1 MRTKSHWLEI
11 DQEGNHYFV
20 SLRNDKEILGQH
32 RTPIDK
38 VVLENLVHVLP
49 GVIIKNGPIRFYR
62 TEEDVRVSFTED
74 ETAQGQVNYNYTLQE
89 FPSAEAP
96 GLSVFYKDA
105 AGDVFHTYST
115 YGRGLEALI
124 GTYQILDLVPKGR
137 DEDKLGFP
145 MEWIRYHD
153 RYGTDTFA
161 DANKPYWP
169 ETAEPSSTSCGCA
182 SAEAHA

>member
-1 MRTKSHWLEI
+1 MKERVRLRDSTMRTKSHWLEI

-74 ETAQGQVNYNYTLQE
+74 E
-89 FPSAEAP
+89 AEE
-96 GLSVFYKDA
+96 GLSGYDRIEYDEFAKAIRKV
-105 AGDVFHTYST
+105 
-115 YGRGLEALI
+115 I
-124 GTYQILDLVPKGR
+124 G
-137 DEDKLGFP
+137 E
-145 MEWIRYHD
+145 E
-153 RYGTDTFA
+153 
-161 DANKPYWP
+161 
-169 ETAEPSSTSCGCA
+169 EP
-182 SAEAHA
+182 AHEPRKHAKSPSGGKAK